1 MQHTA
6 PQHRQYLSY
15 DGFGFG
21 TPSQRQKQYRQ
32 IRAVQAADNVL
43 QHRIAKVTADEKA
56 LWDKSVTKYKHKIK
70 TKYGFER
77 LVEDL
82 IQESMSKGEFSNL
95 SGCGKPLRN
104 HENRNPF
111 VDYTT
116 HKINEVSN

>member
-15 DGFGFG
+15 GYGFG

-32 IRAVQAADNVL
+32 VRAVQAADNVL

-56 LWDKSVTKYKHKIK
+56 LWDKSATKYKHKIK

-82 IQESMSKGEFSNL
+82 IQESMSKGEFTNL
-95 SGCGKPLRN
+95 SGCGKPLSR

-116 HKINEVSN
+116 HKINEVNN